1 MKGQVAEMSLTRKM
15 LKAMG
20 IEEEKIDQIIEAHT
34 ETVDTLKE
42 RAAEN
47 EEAAKKLPEVQK
59 ELDSLKA
66 KGDDGYKA
74 KYEKEHADFEKYKAD
89 QNEKEEKA
97 AKESAVKSYF
107 ESKNISGKN
116 LEIAMRGC
124 RDEIAAIKLKDGK
137 IEDAAALDELVKG
150 DYAGLVFTAGTAGA
164 NTANPPAGNGGKYT
178 SKADIMKIKDPTARQ
193 KAIVENPELFGR

>member
-47 EEAAKKLPEVQK
+47 EEAAKKLPGLQT
-59 ELDSLKA
+59 ELDTLKA
-66 KGDDGYKA
+66 KNVDGYKE
-74 KYEKEHADFEKYKAD
+74 KYEA
-89 QNEKEEKA
+89 EKA
-97 AKESAVKSYF
+97 AHDKLKADIADEKSRTAKEAAVRAYF
-107 ESKNISGKN
+107 TEKKISGKN
-116 LEIAMRGC
+116 LDIAIRGSSAEIGAV
-124 RDEIAAIKLKDGK
+124 EIVDGK
-137 IEDAAALDELVKG
+137 IKDTTALDALVKG
-150 DYAGLVFTAGTAGA
+150 DFAGLVSTAGAAGA